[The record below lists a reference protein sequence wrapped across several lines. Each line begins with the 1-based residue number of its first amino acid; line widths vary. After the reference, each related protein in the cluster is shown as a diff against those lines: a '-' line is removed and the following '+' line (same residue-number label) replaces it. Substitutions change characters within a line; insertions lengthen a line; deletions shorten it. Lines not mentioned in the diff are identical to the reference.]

1 MWIILLPTGRN
12 AFKYEV
18 SIKMSIELSDRQ
30 RHILS
35 LITQQDYCSI
45 EQLSAD
51 FSITKQTVRRDINT
65 LCDLGLARRHHG
77 GVSVPASLE
86 NSSYVARKTSFT
98 DAKQKIAAQVAQQIP
113 NGSTLFLGI
122 GTTISAIAE
131 QLGGHQKLRVIT
143 NNFEAASI
151 LSHYDHIET
160 WIAGGRLRNG
170 DRDIV
175 GESSH
180 DFFQQFIADI
190 GIISCAAITTLDST
204 THKPVDWC
212 LEHELQEAK
221 VSQAIINNSLQTWL
235 VAHGTKWH
243 RQANTKVAPLDS
255 FNQVFKG

>member
-1 MWIILLPTGRN
+1 MP
-12 AFKYEV
+12 
-18 SIKMSIELSDRQ
+18 IELSERQ
-30 RHILS
+30 HHILS
-35 LITQQDYCSI
+35 LLTQQDYCSI
-45 EQLSAD
+45 EQLSTN
-51 FSITKQTVRRDINT
+51 FSITKQTVRRDINA

-98 DAKQKIAAQVAQQIP
+98 DAKQKIAAQVANQIP

-131 QLGGHQKLRVIT
+131 QLGGHQQLRIVT
-143 NNFEAASI
+143 NNFEAATI

-160 WIAGGRLRNG
+160 WIAGGRLRND

-190 GIISCAAITTLDST
+190 GIVSCAAITTLQSASPSN
-204 THKPVDWC
+204 KPIDWC
-212 LEHELQEAK
+212 LEHEQQEAK
-221 VSQAIINNSLQTWL
+221 ISQAIINNSLQTWL
-235 VAHGTKWH
+235 VAHDTKWH
-243 RQANTKVAPLDS
+243 RQANAKVAPLNS
-255 FNQVFKG
+255 FDQVFKG